1 MKRYLS
7 QKLLCFLYLGLALFT
22 CGCDDLEELEKN
34 PNRPG
39 SVPPSLVFNGL
50 LNDLSQGSWNDAHR
64 YNQFWASNY
73 NYYSNQEYTWT
84 TTNLNYFS
92 LKNVVKM
99 EQEALR
105 SGAQALNPYAAL
117 GKFFRAYFF
126 VNMTQRVGDI
136 PLTEA
141 LNGMENITP
150 KYATQKEVY
159 LQALKWLEESNTELS
174 TLIAAGNNILSGDM
188 YYNNDL
194 RQWHKAVN
202 TYKMRVL
209 ISLSKKENDA
219 ELNIKQ
225 RFAEMLANP
234 VKYPLMT
241 GLSDNLQ
248 YVYNASR
255 NKYPLNP
262 DEYGKTALRNNLT
275 AAIITPLREL
285 KDPRLFVFAEPA
297 PAKVAAGL
305 SPTDHQAYVGAR
317 SDEGL
322 DDMSTKVQQGQYA
335 LINRYRYYGSYTG
348 EPTIQI
354 GYPELCFN
362 IAEGLHRGWVPGN
375 AEEFYQKGIRA
386 SQSFYGIKDGLNE
399 VFFLK
404 KDGKIGEYDKHMVN
418 FDFDAYYQQPAV
430 KYAGNNA
437 KGLKQ
442 ILTQKYIAFFQNSG
456 WEAFY
461 NHRRTG
467 TPRFEVGGPGTGGGR
482 TTLPLRWQYP
492 DNERS
497 TNTTNYQ
504 EAVKRQ
510 FNGKDDVDAVMWLLQ

>member
-1 MKRYLS
+1 MKRYIS
-7 QKLLCFLYLGLALFT
+7 KHLLCFLSLGLALFT
-22 CGCDDLEELEKN
+22 SGCNDFEELEKN

-39 SVPPSLVFNGL
+39 SVPASLVFNGL
-50 LNDLSQGSWNDAHR
+50 LNDLSQGSWTDAQR

-84 TTNLNYFS
+84 TTSLNYFS
-92 LKNVVKM
+92 LKNVTKM

-105 SGAQALNPYAAL
+105 SGAGALNPYAAL

-136 PLTEA
+136 PLAEA
-141 LNGMENITP
+141 LNGMENVAP
-150 KYATQKEVY
+150 EYATQKEVY
-159 LQALKWLEESNTELS
+159 LQALKWLEESNTELT

-194 RQWHKAVN
+194 RLWQKAVN
-202 TYKMRVL
+202 TYKIRVL

-225 RFAEMLANP
+225 KFAETLANP
-234 VKYPLMT
+234 AKYPLMT
-241 GLSDNLQ
+241 GLSDNMQ
-248 YVYNASR
+248 YVYNTSQ

-262 DEYGKTALRNNLT
+262 DEFGKTALRNNLT
-275 AAIITPLREL
+275 AAIISPLREL

-297 PAKVAAGL
+297 PAKLAAGL

-317 SDEGL
+317 ADEGL
-322 DDMSTKVQQGQYA
+322 DDMSTKVQAGQYS

-362 IAEGLHRGWVPGN
+362 IAEGLHRGWAPGN
-375 AEEFYQKGIRA
+375 AEEYYLKGIQA
-386 SQSFYGIKDGLNE
+386 SQSFYGIKNGANE

-404 KDGKIGEYDKHMVN
+404 KDGKIGEYDKHTVN
-418 FDFDAYYQQPAV
+418 FDFATYYQQPAV

-437 KGLKQ
+437 EGLKQ
-442 ILTQKYIAFFQNSG
+442 VLTQKYIAFFQNSG

-467 TPRFEVGGPGTGGGR
+467 TPHFDVGGPGTGGGR

-497 TNTTNYQ
+497 TNTANYH

>member
-1 MKRYLS
+1 MKSYISKTFFCLLS
-7 QKLLCFLYLGLALFT
+7 LSLALFT
-22 CGCDDLEELEKN
+22 SSCDDFEELEKN

-39 SVPPSLVFNGL
+39 SVPASLVFNGL
-50 LNDLSQGSWNDAHR
+50 LNNMYEGSWSDAQR

-73 NYYSNQEYTWT
+73 NYYDNQEYTWT
-84 TTNLNYFS
+84 TTGLNYFT

-99 EQEALR
+99 EEEAIR
-105 SGAQALNPYAAL
+105 NGAEELNPYAAL

-126 VNMTQRVGDI
+126 VNMTQRVGDV

-141 LNGMENITP
+141 LNGIENVSP
-150 KYATQKEVY
+150 KYDTQKDVY
-159 LQALKWLEESNTELS
+159 VQVFKWLEESNTEL
-174 TLIAAGNNILSGDM
+174 TTIIAAGGNTLSGDI
-188 YYNNDL
+188 YFNNDL
-194 RQWHKAVN
+194 RQWQKAVN

-209 ISLSKKENDA
+209 VSLSKKENDA

-225 RFAEMLANP
+225 KFAETIADP
-234 VKYPLMT
+234 TKYPVMAALT
-241 GLSDNLQ
+241 DNMQ
-248 YVYNASR
+248 YVYNASV

-262 DEYGKTALRNNLT
+262 DEFGKTALRNNMT

-297 PAKVAAGL
+297 PAKVAGGL

-322 DDMSTKVQQGQYA
+322 DDMSTKVQAGQYS
-335 LINRYRYYGSYTG
+335 LINRNRYYGTYTG

-354 GYPELCFN
+354 GFPELCFN
-362 IAEGLHRGWVPGN
+362 IAEGLSRGWATGN
-375 AEEFYQKGIRA
+375 AEEYYMKGIQA
-386 SQSFYGIKDGLNE
+386 SQSFYGIKEGDNQ
-399 VFFLK
+399 VFLLK
-404 KDGKIGEYDKHMVN
+404 KDGKIGEYNTYTVN
-418 FDFDAYYQQPAV
+418 FNFADYYAQPTV
-430 KYAGNNA
+430 KYAGNDA
-437 KGLKQ
+437 DGLKQ
-442 ILTQKYIAFFQNSG
+442 VLTQKYIAFFQNSG

-467 TPRFEVGGPGTGGGR
+467 TPTFDVGGPGTGGGR
-482 TTLPLRWQYP
+482 ATLPLRWQYP

-497 TNTTNYQ
+497 TNAANYN

-510 FNGKDDVDAVMWLLQ
+510 FNGQDDVDAVMWLLQ